1 MTEGEESNQQQQQQ
15 QQQWQEVFIYNL
27 IIIEYY

>member
-15 QQQWQEVFIYNL
+15 QQEVSSRILSLPVQN
-27 IIIEYY
+27 